1 MSLPTVAIK
10 RDITDEVNI
19 IITEFHSTIFKI
31 LKICRKIEPNM
42 LELESLQ
49 KKLGI
54 ARDLDPLLIINRAQ
68 NKIWMHRDQI
78 INEDVDF
85 FMKNNFS
92 EFVKNDENRPFMYT
106 MINLV
111 KQRYKEMSPQE
122 KKEIWRLIKNLLL
135 SVTKYKAAT
144 KDHL

>member
-31 LKICRKIEPNM
+31 LKICRKIEPNV

-49 KKLGI
+49 KKIGI

-68 NKIWMHRDQI
+68 DKIWMHREQI

-106 MINLV
+106 IINLV
-111 KQRYKEMSPQE
+111 KQGYKEMSPQE

-135 SVTKYKAAT
+135 SVTKYKTAT
-144 KDHL
+144 KDYL

>member
-68 NKIWMHRDQI
+68 DKIWMHREQI

-106 MINLV
+106 IINLV

-135 SVTKYKAAT
+135 SVTKYKTAT
-144 KDHL
+144 KDYL

>member
-68 NKIWMHRDQI
+68 DKIWMHREQI

-144 KDHL
+144 KNHL